1 MPTSIL
7 LTTAA
12 AAAPAP
18 GGASAFFVQVF
29 PLVLIFV
36 IFYFLLIRPQSRRM
50 KQHRQ
55 MLTDLKKGDEVV
67 TGGGLRARVTR
78 LLDDSEVELEIAQGV
93 KVRAVKTTITQ
104 VITPQQ
110 SKPAND

>member
-1 MPTSIL
+1 MPSSFL

-18 GGASAFFVQVF
+18 GGAAAFFVNVF

-50 KQHRQ
+50 KQHRE
-55 MLTDLKKGDEVV
+55 MLGQLKKGDEVI

-78 LLDDSEVELEIAQGV
+78 LLDDNEVELEIAQGV
-93 KVRAVKTTITQ
+93 KVRAVKSTITQ
-104 VITPQQ
+104 VITAQA
-110 SKPAND
+110 KPAND

>member
-1 MPTSIL
+1 MPSSFL

-18 GGASAFFVQVF
+18 GGATAFFVQIF

-36 IFYFLLIRPQSRRM
+36 IFYFLLIRPQSRRI

-55 MLTDLKKGDEVV
+55 MLADLKKGDEVV
-67 TGGGLRARVTR
+67 TGGGIRARVTR
-78 LLDDSEVELEIAQGV
+78 LLDDNEVELEIAQGV
-93 KVRAVKTTITQ
+93 RVRVMKATITQ
-104 VITPQQ
+104 VITPTA
-110 SKPAND
+110 KPAND

>member
-1 MPTSIL
+1 MSSSIL

-50 KQHRQ
+50 KQHRE
-55 MLTDLKKGDEVV
+55 MLANLKKGDDVV
-67 TGGGLRARVTR
+67 TGGGIRARVTR
-78 LLDDSEVELEIAQGV
+78 LLDDNEVELEIAQGV
-93 KVRAVKTTITQ
+93 KVRAVKGTITQ
-104 VITPQQ
+104 VITPQA
-110 SKPAND
+110 KPAND